1 MVLVSWRR
9 FLDSTSL
16 DCMVLTP
23 TSMCRQRPRS
33 LRLILERIQKDC
45 RNSSLSSYKHPYSI
59 SLQTDGP
66 VQEDQFNLERYVKAC
81 ALNGRV
87 VGMKYFVL
95 EGVAYNNELAMPS
108 IKAAPFSFSM
118 VENVE
123 HTICWDEVG
132 SPFRGVKRFGSRA
145 SSVLDSLV
153 HLKFWNVWRGLYRQA
168 LLRSYA
174 RSRCPF
180 HVSLLRGYHYH
191 PLHVASYPFDQIQPD
206 MSLSEEPESIL
217 DRQERVMR
225 NKVIPFVKILW
236 KNPPKRRL
244 PGRTE
249 RFFRKMSSS
258 VKECGKNSGK
268 LGECL
273 VRF

>member
-132 SPFRGVKRFGSRA
+132 ASPQLSH
-145 SSVLDSLV
+145 V
-153 HLKFWNVWRGLYRQA
+153 HDV
-168 LLRSYA
+168 
-174 RSRCPF
+174 F

-191 PLHVASYPFDQIQPD
+191 PLHVTSYPFDQIQPD
-206 MSLSEEPESIL
+206 MSLSEEPKSIL

-236 KNPPKRRL
+236 KNHPEREATWE
-244 PGRTE
+244 TE

-258 VKECGKNSGK
+258 VRSRGSDFDIPVVFSLIIALLRNK
-268 LGECL
+268 
-273 VRF
+273 VQIF